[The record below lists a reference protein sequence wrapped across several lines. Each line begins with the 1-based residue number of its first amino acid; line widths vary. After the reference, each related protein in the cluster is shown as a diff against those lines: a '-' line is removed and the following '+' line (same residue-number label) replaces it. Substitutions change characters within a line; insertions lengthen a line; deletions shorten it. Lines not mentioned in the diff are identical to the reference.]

1 MPRRILA
8 ELTFDNPEA
17 TADFAAAF
25 SRVLAAGDLLLL
37 SGPTGAGKT
46 HFVRAAIQTLLR
58 QLGRDE
64 IVPSPSYTL
73 VQTFELDRVEIW
85 HADLYRLGD
94 SSELD
99 ELGLMDAIDT
109 NICFVE
115 WPDVVEVVWPATA
128 LRIDIALGAEDD
140 TRRFVITGE
149 DALWQDRLLSC
160 LKEGDVSH
168 GR

>member
-25 SRVLAAGDLLLL
+25 SRVLAGGDLLLL
-37 SGPTGAGKT
+37 SGPIGAGKT

-94 SSELD
+94 SSELE
-99 ELGLMDAIDT
+99 ELGLTDAIDT

-115 WPDVVEVVWPATA
+115 WPDVVEVEWPATA

-140 TRRFVITGE
+140 TRQFVITGE
-149 DALWQDRLLSC
+149 DALWQDRFLSF
-160 LKEGDVSH
+160 LKEGDVSR